1 MQIYCSF
8 DRNSVLNNLRYTKKK
23 INNTVLNNFLLIK
36 LFALVSF
43 QLHHQLLDFLITRLN
58 AIKSNFLPRSKVIL
72 DLTIKPKI
80 FNICSIFFIFFL
92 HFKKIIIDPLQSA
105 S

>member
-36 LFALVSF
+36 LFALGQFSARPSTF
-43 QLHHQLLDFLITRLN
+43 GFLNNQTQ
-58 AIKSNFLPRSKVIL
+58 
-72 DLTIKPKI
+72 
-80 FNICSIFFIFFL
+80 CY
-92 HFKKIIIDPLQSA
+92 
-105 S
+105 